1 MSARVWTRDEL
12 DRVWRLPEADG
23 KRILYPWAWRV
34 DSDGPVAYEVGPS
47 EPNEVWVDRGRLAA
61 GDGEPPVEV
70 ALAVIGAHQGRD
82 SPEWM
87 AEALDDRAEMLH
99 AKSKIG
105 GGFSDVLHA
114 RQAAGQAIEAQRSA
128 KMLRRGTVKP

>member
-1 MSARVWTRDEL
+1 MTDKTIIPRQRHGEVVSARVWTRDEL

-82 SPEWM
+82 SPERLAQEVEQV
-87 AEALDDRAEMLH
+87 AEWDEAPDESDMRAL
-99 AKSKIG
+99 
-105 GGFSDVLHA
+105 
-114 RQAAGQAIEAQRSA
+114 AA
-128 KMLRRGTVKP
+128 MLRRGTVKS